1 MSDSE
6 NGNSSPHV
14 TKVVEPTEST
24 TKEKKSGRAV
34 MTDQKLANL
43 EKARAAR
50 KANLEAKKYSK
61 DKRGKAEER
70 IEEEVKRRAREE
82 AEKLADEVIA
92 RRELEKEL
100 SEYRAWKKEQAKV
113 KKDDADEQPSA
124 KGAKGGKKAAT
135 GTKTNKKPPAKP
147 RKKKVQDISS
157 DDDEEPVPARGR
169 ARAAPK
175 YEVEQEDWLAG
186 VLD

>member
-14 TKVVEPTEST
+14 EQPAEST

-82 AEKLADEVIA
+82 AEKLADEVIKQ
-92 RRELEKEL
+92 RELEKEL

-113 KKDDADEQPSA
+113 KKDDADKQPST
-124 KGAKGGKKAAT
+124 KSKGKKAAT

-157 DDDEEPVPARGR
+157 DDDEEPLPARGR

-175 YEVEQEDWLAG
+175 YAVEQEDWLAG